1 MRSRQICWVG
11 NIAAPNLLNVNPG
24 GFIPNVDLSPW
35 SPFDFHGI
43 ALIQVLKRQER
54 TNPVL
59 SPRA

>member
-1 MRSRQICWVG
+1 VG
-11 NIAAPNLLNVNPG
+11 NIAAPNLLNVIPG